1 MVFQLDVWEEKFQ
14 DGTALHIA
22 AKNGNLAVVTL
33 LLDRAAD
40 VNANTVH
47 PQRIRVSISQLKVQ
61 RKVRTS
67 GCQSLFRLHRFAAK
81 SESLNKKAIQMGF
94 TRNHQFLTLL

>member
-1 MVFQLDVWEEKFQ
+1 MVFQLDIWEENFQ

-61 RKVRTS
+61 RTVRN
-67 GCQSLFRLHRFAAK
+67 RFAAK
-81 SESLNKKAIQMGF
+81 SESLNKKAIEMGF